1 MTNGLRKL
9 WLLGMPMRS
18 NSDHL
23 MLLKT
28 MFCPFTMDYGPDAD
42 TAQIAQT
49 LSKTISKALMLI
61 KYHVFNYLGQI
72 LVFILFPT

>member
-1 MTNGLRKL
+1 
-9 WLLGMPMRS
+9 
-18 NSDHL
+18 

-72 LVFILFPT
+72 LVFILFPNVVLVKLDLEIFIPYFILI

>member
-1 MTNGLRKL
+1 MAAWYADEIKL
-9 WLLGMPMRS
+9 GSFDAIKDDVL
-18 NSDHL
+18 
-23 MLLKT
+23 T
-28 MFCPFTMDYGPDAD
+28 IYYGPDAD